1 MSDKNKQ
8 CVDGEYDEVDWAHK
22 HIKGFD
28 RRQWKIKHVWIVTS
42 KGFNMLKIKHIKKIK
57 DFPK

>member
-28 RRQWKIKHVWIVTS
+28 RRQWKTMHIWIVPS
-42 KGFNMLKIKHIKKIK
+42 KGVNMSKIKHIKKN
-57 DFPK
+57 